1 MNDPRFILFQKK
13 VTVLQAAIRSVLL
26 KIKEDT
32 FDDGFCTPPS
42 FTPPL
47 LEFEKPTMRW
57 VSSSYPN
64 RLFNKRQMNVPQN
77 IQIDEYITLLQSA
90 CRGLVTRATSLLC
103 SEKGTFDISSSGDDI
118 FGGNLKDNARNDI
131 QVKSRTFVLNDE
143 KEQTAVYTGQSCDL
157 LTVNHSTGTKKRL
170 SKF

>member
-32 FDDGFCTPPS
+32 FIDGFCTPPS

-47 LEFEKPTMRW
+47 LEFEKPTMRR

-64 RLFNKRQMNVPQN
+64 RLFNKRQVNVPQN

-103 SEKGTFDISSSGDDI
+103 SEKSMFDISSSGDDI
-118 FGGNLKDNARNDI
+118 LGGKLKDNARNDI
-131 QVKSRTFVLNDE
+131 R
-143 KEQTAVYTGQSCDL
+143 
-157 LTVNHSTGTKKRL
+157 
-170 SKF
+170 

>member
-32 FDDGFCTPPS
+32 FHDGFCTPPS

-47 LEFEKPTMRW
+47 LEFEKPTMRR

-90 CRGLVTRATSLLC
+90 CTSLLC